1 MVKNV
6 VVWGTGNVGRP
17 AIRSVVANQDL
28 NLVGV
33 LVSNPEKVGQ
43 DAGDLVGIEK
53 TGIIATDNLDEV
65 LAASVDAVVYT
76 VNADFRPM
84 ESLDEVESLLQG
96 GINLSLI
103 HI

>member
-43 DAGDLVGIEK
+43 DACPFNYLYWNFLARNRQKIGGNPRLGMIYRTYDRMSAEK
-53 TGIIATDNLDEV
+53 Q
-65 LAASVDAVVYT
+65 ASIT
-76 VNADFRPM
+76 INADRFLN
-84 ESLDEVESLLQG
+84 ELV
-96 GINLSLI
+96 
-103 HI
+103 